1 MDRRRLVAGA
11 VNARLLYLA
20 RKVGALVGTL
30 LVTSFL
36 VFASLHLA
44 PGDPIDFLV
53 QGRSPSPEAI
63 TQIKAQYGLDQPFLV
78 QYVDWLGG
86 VLHGDFGRSFQYR
99 TDVSTLLASRLG
111 TTLSLV
117 VLSALLIIGLGL
129 AAGIAGAVTAGR
141 IADRAL
147 LVLVTVFAAVPSFVA
162 AILLISVFSV
172 RLGWFPTFG
181 AGDGFLD
188 GLHHLVLPAIALSLT
203 FVALVGRVT
212 REAMVEELGREHVEV
227 ALSRGLPRRTV
238 VRRHVLRNAL
248 GPISTIFGLLV
259 AGLLVSSAVV
269 ESAFGLSGLGSLLV
283 QSVDKGDFP
292 VVQAVVLIV
301 VSAFVVAN
309 LVVDLLQPL
318 IDPRTL
324 AGAAAR

>member
-1 MDRRRLVAGA
+1 VNGRARYVAGKVA
-11 VNARLLYLA
+11 ALL
-20 RKVGALVGTL
+20 GTL

-44 PGDPIDFLV
+44 PGDPIDFLI

-63 TQIKAQYGLDQPFLV
+63 VAIKAQYGLDDPFLV
-78 QYVDWLGG
+78 QYLHWLGG
-86 VLHGDFGRSFQYR
+86 VLRGDFGRSFQYR
-99 TDVSTLLASRLG
+99 IDVSTLLGSRLG
-111 TTLSLV
+111 TTLALV
-117 VLSALLIIGLGL
+117 GLSAVLITVLGL
-129 AAGIAGAVTAGR
+129 AAGITGALTAGR
-141 IADRAL
+141 AADRAL
-147 LVLVTVFAAVPSFVA
+147 LVLVTVLAAVPSFVA

-172 RLGWFPTFG
+172 RLGWFPSFG
-181 AGDGFLD
+181 AGE
-188 GLHHLVLPAIALSLT
+188 GLVDDVYHLALPAVALSLT
-203 FVALVGRVT
+203 FIALVGRVT
-212 REAMVEELGREHVEV
+212 REAMLEELGREHVEV

-248 GPISTIFGLLV
+248 GPISTITGLLI
-259 AGLLVSSAVV
+259 AGLLVSSAIV

-292 VVQAVVLIV
+292 VVQAIVLIV
-301 VSAFVVAN
+301 VSTFVVAN

-324 AGAAAR
+324 AGTAAR